1 MARSRLFRHILVPH
15 DFSSQATVA
24 LKSAA
29 QLAKEH
35 RGRLTVLH
43 VLVLVPPY
51 PSDDLAFA
59 MPAPG
64 PHIPERREQLQRL
77 VAKALGHSGPPANV
91 RVELGDA
98 AQSILAAGRRASSII
113 MATSGRT
120 GLSRFLIGSVAERV
134 VRHATVPVLTLRV
147 PIRKRRGAP
156 RK

>member
-1 MARSRLFRHILVPH
+1 MASSKLFRHILVPH
-15 DFSSQATVA
+15 DFSAQATVA
-24 LKSAA
+24 LKAAA

-43 VLVLVPPY
+43 VAALVPPY
-51 PSDDLAFA
+51 PSDDVPFA

-64 PHIPERREQLQRL
+64 VHIPELREQLQRL
-77 VAKALGHSGPPANV
+77 VAKKLGGGPPANV
-91 RVELGDA
+91 RVEIGDA
-98 AQSILAAGRRASSII
+98 AQRILAASRRVSSII

-120 GLSRFLIGSVAERV
+120 GFARFLIGSVAERV

-147 PIRKRRGAP
+147 PVRKRPGAR